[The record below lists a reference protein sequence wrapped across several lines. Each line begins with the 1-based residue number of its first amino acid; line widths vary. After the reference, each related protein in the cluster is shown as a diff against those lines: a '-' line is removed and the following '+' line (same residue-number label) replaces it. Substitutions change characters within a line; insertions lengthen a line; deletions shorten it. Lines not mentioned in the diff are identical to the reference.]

1 VVVDGNP
8 GAADARLVALEAAA
22 EAVLEAPSAVEL
34 LDSAAGLAVAALH
47 ACRFA
52 AVVAPAD
59 GRLMAIAASDP
70 DALRFEQLQTQ
81 LGEGPSV
88 DAAASGLVVSVADL
102 TRETRWSEFVPR
114 ALAADVRSVL
124 SIATAPE
131 RAAVLSLYAD
141 EPRAF
146 GADVLTR
153 VAPFVAHI
161 RLVLGTFRVHDQDAT
176 IIEQLRAGLESR
188 TVIGQAQG
196 ILMERER
203 ITPEAAFAILRTASQ
218 HTNVK
223 LREIAA
229 RVVETGEDPRLFSA
243 GV

>member
-1 VVVDGNP
+1 VDRGDV
-8 GAADARLVALEAAA
+8 GADARLGALEAAA

-34 LDSAAGLAVAALH
+34 LDSAAALAVAALRS
-47 ACRFA
+47 CKFA

-59 GRLMAIAASDP
+59 GRLMAIAASDAE
-70 DALRFEQLQTQ
+70 ALGFERLQAE

-102 TRETRWSEFVPR
+102 TRETRWSKFVPR
-114 ALAADVRSVL
+114 PLAAGVRSVL

-146 GADVLTR
+146 GDDVLTH

-161 RLVLGTFRVHDQDAT
+161 RLVLGTFQVQEHDAT
-176 IIEQLRAGLESR
+176 LIEQLRAGLESR

-218 HTNVK
+218 HTNIK
-223 LREIAA
+223 LRNIAA
-229 RVVETGEDPRLFSA
+229 RVVETGEDPRFLIA
-243 GV
+243 EV